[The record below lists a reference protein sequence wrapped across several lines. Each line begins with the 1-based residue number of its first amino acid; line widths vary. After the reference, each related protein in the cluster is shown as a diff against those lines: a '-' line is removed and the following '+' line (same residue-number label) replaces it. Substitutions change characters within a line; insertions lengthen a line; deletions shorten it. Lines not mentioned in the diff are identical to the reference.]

1 MAESNPDSNAIEAFV
16 KKLNEWGQSL
26 NEDEQSLLQFLLAS
40 ASETNDNEDNEL
52 STDSL
57 SAVAGGARR
66 NRRSFNLSKSSK
78 RNFLPKLGLGDVTGG
93 GPDFWAQWA
102 ERTGDK

>member
-1 MAESNPDSNAIEAFV
+1 MAESNPDSKAIEAFV

-57 SAVAGGARR
+57 SAVAGGAGM
-66 NRRSFNLSKSSK
+66 NRRSFNLSKGSK
-78 RNFLPKLGLGDVTGG
+78 RNFYSS
-93 GPDFWAQWA
+93 
-102 ERTGDK
+102 